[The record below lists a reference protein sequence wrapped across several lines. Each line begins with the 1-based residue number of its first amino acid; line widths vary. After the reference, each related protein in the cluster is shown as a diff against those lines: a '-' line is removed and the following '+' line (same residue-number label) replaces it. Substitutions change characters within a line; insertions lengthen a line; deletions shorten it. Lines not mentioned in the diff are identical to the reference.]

1 MEGMTL
7 ALLALVA
14 GVVVGLVRGGG
25 FARLL
30 TVRLRRNRLLLTAVG
45 LHVLGVLVGWLWA
58 PAMPTLVA
66 LSWAVLGYYAWVNR
80 AVEGAALVAA
90 GLLAN
95 AVVMFANGAVPVSM
109 EAAARAG
116 ADPTVVAAAGNN
128 IAIGPET
135 RLTWLGKVVPVAFPP
150 RPEVVSPGDIAIAAG
165 LAAAVSTGL
174 LGRRGPSRAAD
185 VPDDQKHPA
194 IDRDDEALGGDET
207 AGETMEPD
215 AEPQRFAG

>member
-95 AVVMFANGAVPVSM
+95 AVVMFANGAVPVST